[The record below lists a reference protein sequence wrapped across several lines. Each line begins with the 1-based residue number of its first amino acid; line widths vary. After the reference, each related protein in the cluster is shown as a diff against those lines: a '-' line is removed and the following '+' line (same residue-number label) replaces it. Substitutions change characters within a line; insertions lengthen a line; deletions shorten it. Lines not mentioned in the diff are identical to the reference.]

1 MTKDEKFSNL
11 AHKVIL
17 SSDDEVS
24 EHESEAEEEEE
35 PAEAE
40 EESDDQVGVLWN
52 FSLKLTIWP
61 NKLYCLAL
69 GGLFSLGQCLHVRPG
84 T

>member
-40 EESDDQVGVLWN
+40 EESDDQVGVL
-52 FSLKLTIWP
+52 
-61 NKLYCLAL
+61 
-69 GGLFSLGQCLHVRPG
+69 
-84 T
+84 